1 MRSVKAGKGHFGL
14 LVGTGLVLTLAG
26 AVAWSQQAQERE
38 QASQAP
44 SQSQQPPTQ
53 DSQTQQASVD
63 AEALHVLVGQSLEVS
78 SPAPIKRF
86 SVANPGIID
95 AVEENPNQIQVI
107 GKAPGAVSLVV
118 WDETGQSQEFN
129 VSVHLEA
136 VSPGAQAEEALPDK
150 PVEVE
155 VQKKSMAW
163 LGLAGLA
170 SIVLLA
176 GAVLRARRRRGE
188 PYLNRFDLQ
197 VAKMDLAYVDGAPPL
212 AAPPLAVAGAH
223 PVEMTVTDDGPKQTE
238 DFEKF
243 AQELRERWSQQLQ
256 VQAEAA
262 VEWVRGEVKNSG
274 RALEESMQRLASL
287 AEAKLASLSQA
298 TPNEY
303 GQQMAQAFREQAQVL
318 REAAEGE
325 VKSIREAA
333 GETIAQLQAAEQ
345 KRETDY
351 QQMAQAFR
359 EQAQTMHEAADGE
372 MKSIRQATEE
382 AIAQLQAAE
391 QKRETDYQQMAQA
404 FREQAQTMHEAA
416 DGEMKSIRQAAEEA
430 IAQLQAAEQQRET
443 SWAARAALAEE
454 RLTGMSL
461 ALETL
466 EGRVRALVEDLEGK
480 GAKQAEDLQK
490 IAQELGGRWAQQFQ
504 EQAEAAVKTLQEE
517 QKNSERMAK
526 ESTQELA
533 SLAEAQLASLT
544 QIAANATAGLEAEQR
559 RLKGHYQAM
568 RGEFENLIERR
579 STKASFLSPQNE
591 NQPRR
596 RALAAMLAMATG
608 VFLVVTTCLSA
619 VYLWTVPAM
628 QLKAEAPP
636 EFIDQGPG
644 WGATR
649 RVREQEVAQAYWR
662 VAVASLQE
670 RYPFGSELPPEPPS
684 EFQVSRRY
692 ASLGGEKE
700 LSETRDR
707 YWQKLRKTWGERDS
721 WVESAEWDEPWTA
734 HLRRIWDQLHL
745 SK

>member
-150 PVEVE
+150 PAEVE

-223 PVEMTVTDDGPKQTE
+223 PVAMAVTDDGPKQTE
-238 DFEKF
+238 DFERF

-262 VEWVRGEVKNSG
+262 VEWVRGEMENSG

-287 AEAKLASLSQA
+287 AEAKLASPSQA

-303 GQQMAQAFREQAQVL
+303 GQQMAQAFREHAQAL
-318 REAAEGE
+318 HEAADGE
-325 VKSIREAA
+325 VKSIREAT
-333 GETIAQLQAAEQ
+333 GEAIAQLQAAEQ

-359 EQAQTMHEAADGE
+359 EQAQTMHEVADGE

>member
-1 MRSVKAGKGHFGL
+1 MRSLKAGKRHFGL
-14 LVGTGLVLTLAG
+14 LVGAGLVLTLAG
-26 AVAWSQQAQERE
+26 AVAWSQQAQEQE
-38 QASQAP
+38 QAPPAP

-53 DSQTQQASVD
+53 GSQTRQAS
-63 AEALHVLVGQSLEVS
+63 AEAEVLHVLVGQSLEVS

-86 SVANPGIID
+86 SVGNPGIID

-107 GKAPGAVSLVV
+107 GKAPGAVSLIV

-136 VSPGAQAEEALPDK
+136 VSPGDQAEEALPDK

-155 VQKKSMAW
+155 AQKKSMAW

-170 SIVLLA
+170 SIALLA
-176 GAVLRARRRRGE
+176 GAILRARRRRGE

-197 VAKMDLAYVDGAPPL
+197 VAKMDLAYADGAPAL
-212 AAPPLAVAGAH
+212 AAAPMAVAEGH
-223 PVEMTVTDDGPKQTE
+223 PVEMTVTDDGPKRTE

-262 VEWVRGEVKNSG
+262 AEWLRGEIKNSG
-274 RALEESMQRLASL
+274 RAVEESMQRLASL

-303 GQQMAQAFREQAQVL
+303 GQQMAQAFREHAQAL
-318 REAAEGE
+318 HEAADGE

-333 GETIAQLQAAEQ
+333 G
-345 KRETDY
+345 
-351 QQMAQAFR
+351 
-359 EQAQTMHEAADGE
+359 
-372 MKSIRQATEE
+372 E

-391 QKRETDYQQMAQA
+391 QKRETDYQEMAQA
-404 FREQAQTMHEAA
+404 FREQAQALHEAA
-416 DGEMKSIRQAAEEA
+416 DGQVKSIIQAAEEA
-430 IAQLQAAEQQRET
+430 IGQFQAAEQQRET
-443 SWAARAALAEE
+443 SWTARAALAEE

-480 GAKQAEDLQK
+480 GAKQAEDLQR

-517 QKNSERMAK
+517 KKNSERMAK
-526 ESTQELA
+526 ESTQQLA

-559 RLKGHYQAM
+559 RLKGHYAAM

-591 NQPRR
+591 NRPRR

-662 VAVASLQE
+662 VAVVSLQE
-670 RYPFGSELPPEPPS
+670 RYPFGSELPLEPPS
-684 EFQVSRRY
+684 EFQVSKRY
-692 ASLGGEKE
+692 APLGDAKE

-721 WVESAEWDEPWTA
+721 WVESAEGGEPWTA
-734 HLRRIWDQLHL
+734 HLRRIWDQLRL